1 MDSFPDNI
9 DFDSPIFIVGFPR
22 SGTTLLQTMVSTQKN
37 ICSFPETHYF
47 SSLDQHNRMSIN
59 ETDVFFSDLE
69 NRIKIKIPILIKE
82 KFSSISENDII
93 SKKSLFEEIVKFS
106 ISLQLDIY
114 KSNKIRWVEKSPE
127 HIFHVSTIKEFYPNV
142 KIINIVRYPLNAI
155 YSWKKNWKDNHS
167 IPSLAHRFKD
177 GVEYFQKFSQSYPDN
192 ALTIKY
198 EDLIKYPNK
207 ELSKISTFLNL
218 EFSSSLLEKNM
229 RSQAKR
235 VIRPHEFWKEKNK
248 SNKLITDKKDYEW
261 PIRKTLIMQNILNKE
276 LSKYKYY
283 IHYPLFQHMFN
294 MLIFLKKLFRKTYL
308 FIFFKDK

>member
-1 MDSFPDNI
+1 MNSNSDNI

-22 SGTTLLQTMVSTQKN
+22 SGTTLLQTMISTQKN

-47 SSLDQHNRMSIN
+47 STLDQHYRLYDKKV
-59 ETDVFFSDLE
+59 DVFFSDLE
-69 NRIKIKIPILIKE
+69 NKIKIKIPLLIKE
-82 KFSSISENDII
+82 KFSSTLENDII
-93 SKKSLFEEIVKFS
+93 SKKLLFEEIVRLL
-106 ISLQLDIY
+106 ISSQSDIY

-167 IPSLAHRFKD
+167 IQALANRFKQ
-177 GVEYFQKFSQSYPDN
+177 GEAYFQKFSQSYPDN

-207 ELSKISTFLNL
+207 EISRISTFLNI

-229 RSQAKR
+229 SRQAKR
-235 VIRPHEFWKEKNK
+235 VIRPDEFWKEKNK

-261 PIRKTLIMQNILNKE
+261 PIIKTLIMQNILNKE
-276 LSKYKYY
+276 LSKFNYHIRYL
-283 IHYPLFQHMFN
+283 LFQYLFN
-294 MLIFLKKLFRKTYL
+294 MFIFLKKLLNRTYL
-308 FIFFKDK
+308 FIFFKDE